1 MLKTIHIKDFAL
13 AQNLHINFNDRLNI
27 ITGETGTGKSI
38 LVGAISAV
46 LGGRVFT
53 EVIRTGS
60 DKATVEAIFDI
71 SILNNL
77 KEKLKEKGLNDTD
90 ELILRREISYK
101 PNARAFVNDT
111 PVTIKT
117 LSEIGDLL
125 VDIHGQSEHQ
135 SLLRKETHRYF
146 LDSYGRMDSL
156 LQKVSEQY
164 NEVGHLTE
172 KLQNLQNRQKNL
184 EEKYTLYQ
192 FQLEEID
199 RAQLK
204 EGEDEELEAER
215 KILTNTEKI
224 FTLSSEFVHLID
236 DGEKSNLRESMGQAL
251 HILKELSEFSKDFRN
266 IVDELS
272 SAKIILEESGRVVE
286 EFKNK
291 LEYDPTRLE
300 EIESRLATISLLKK
314 KYAPSVDSILEYR
327 DKVKSELL
335 LKENFDIEIDTMYKQ
350 LQESLDKYKNLALEL
365 SDARKKVAKKLEND
379 VVSLLKKIGM
389 SKIRF
394 QVLINYQES
403 EDGIIQKDQKR
414 YYGDQYGI
422 DQIEFYI
429 STNPGE
435 DFKALNRIA
444 SGGEISR
451 IMLALKNILA
461 EQDQI
466 PLLIFDEIDL
476 GISGQ
481 IASAVGKSIQEL
493 AKTHQIICITH
504 LPQIASFG
512 NSHYRVDKIIKD
524 GRTFTQVQSLFG
536 EERVEEVANL
546 IGGKKLSN
554 EIIQSARQLLREAE
568 EDM

>member
-1 MLKTIHIKDFAL
+1 M
-13 AQNLHINFNDRLNI
+13 
-27 ITGETGTGKSI
+27 
-38 LVGAISAV
+38 
-46 LGGRVFT
+46 
-53 EVIRTGS
+53 
-60 DKATVEAIFDI
+60 
-71 SILNNL
+71 
-77 KEKLKEKGLNDTD
+77 
-90 ELILRREISYK
+90 
-101 PNARAFVNDT
+101 
-111 PVTIKT
+111 
-117 LSEIGDLL
+117 
-125 VDIHGQSEHQ
+125 DIHGQSEHQ

>member
-1 MLKTIHIKDFAL
+1 MLKTIHIHNFAL
-13 AQNLHINFNDRLNI
+13 AQNLHINFNNRLNI

-60 DKATVEAIFDI
+60 EKATVEAVFDI

-77 KEKLKEKGLNDTD
+77 KERLKEKGLNDTN
-90 ELILRREISYK
+90 ELILRREISHK
-101 PNARAFVNDT
+101 PNARAFVNDI

-146 LDSYGRMDSL
+146 LDAYGRMDYL
-156 LQKVSEQY
+156 LQKVSGQY
-164 NEVGHLTE
+164 NEAGHLTE
-172 KLQNLQNRQKNL
+172 KLRNLQSRQKSL

-199 RAQLK
+199 KAQLK

-236 DGEKSNLRESMGQAL
+236 NGEKSNLRESMGQAL
-251 HILKELSEFSKDFRN
+251 HILKELSEYSKDFKN

-291 LEYDPTRLE
+291 LEYDPSRLE
-300 EIESRLATISLLKK
+300 EIELRLATISLLKK
-314 KYAPSVDSILEYR
+314 KYAPSVNSILEYR
-327 DKVKSELL
+327 EKIKSELL
-335 LKENFDIEIDTMYKQ
+335 LKENFDIEIDTLHKR
-350 LQESLDKYKNLALEL
+350 LQESLDKYKKLALEL

-389 SKIRF
+389 TKIRF

-414 YYGDQYGI
+414 YYGDQFGI

-435 DFKALNRIA
+435 DFKALSKIA

-493 AKTHQIICITH
+493 AQTHQIICITH

-546 IGGKKLSN
+546 IGGKKLSD
-554 EIIQSARQLLREAE
+554 EIIQSAKQLLREAE
-568 EDM
+568 EDT

>member
-1 MLKTIHIKDFAL
+1 MLKTIHIHDFAL
-13 AQNLHINFNDRLNI
+13 AQNLHINFNNRLNI

-77 KEKLKEKGLNDTD
+77 KEKLKEKGLNDAN
-90 ELILRREISYK
+90 ELILRREISHK
-101 PNARAFVNDT
+101 PNARAFVNDM

-146 LDSYGRMDSL
+146 LDAYGRMDPL

-172 KLQNLQNRQKNL
+172 KLQNLQSRQKSL

-199 RAQLK
+199 RTQLK

-215 KILTNTEKI
+215 KILNNTEKI

-236 DGEKSNLRESMGQAL
+236 GGEKSNLRESMGQAL
-251 HILKELSEFSKDFRN
+251 HILKELSEFSKDFKN
-266 IVDELS
+266 ITDELS
-272 SAKIILEESGRVVE
+272 SAKIILEESARVVE

-291 LEYDPTRLE
+291 MEYDPSRLE
-300 EIESRLATISLLKK
+300 EIESRLTTISLLKK
-314 KYAPSVDSILEYR
+314 KYGPSVDSILEYR

-335 LKENFDIEIDTMYKQ
+335 LKENFDIEIDLLHKQ
-350 LQESLDKYKNLALEL
+350 LQESLDKYKKLALEL
-365 SDARKKVAKKLEND
+365 SDARKKVAKTLEND

-389 SKIRF
+389 AKIRF

-403 EDGIIQKDQKR
+403 EDGIVQEDQKR
-414 YYGDQYGI
+414 YYGDQFGI

-435 DFKALNRIA
+435 DFKALSKIA

-512 NSHYRVDKIIKD
+512 NSHYRVDKIIRD

-546 IGGKKLSN
+546 IGGKKLSD
-554 EIIQSARQLLREAE
+554 EILQSARQLLREAE
-568 EDM
+568 EDI

>member
-1 MLKTIHIKDFAL
+1 MLKTIHIHNFAL
-13 AQNLHINFNDRLNI
+13 AQNLHINFNNRLNI

-60 DKATVEAIFDI
+60 EKATVEAVFDI

-77 KEKLKEKGLNDTD
+77 KERLKEKGLNDTN
-90 ELILRREISYK
+90 ELILRREISHK
-101 PNARAFVNDT
+101 PNARAFVNDI

-146 LDSYGRMDSL
+146 LDAYGRMDYL
-156 LQKVSEQY
+156 LQKVSGQY

-172 KLQNLQNRQKNL
+172 KLRNLQSRQKSL
-184 EEKYTLYQ
+184 EEKYALYQ
-192 FQLEEID
+192 FQLEEINK
-199 RAQLK
+199 AQLK

-236 DGEKSNLRESMGQAL
+236 NGEKSNLRESMGQAL
-251 HILKELSEFSKDFRN
+251 HILKELSEYSKDFKN

-291 LEYDPTRLE
+291 LEYDPSRLE
-300 EIESRLATISLLKK
+300 EIELRLATISLLKK
-314 KYAPSVDSILEYR
+314 KYAPSVNSILEYR
-327 DKVKSELL
+327 EKIKSELL
-335 LKENFDIEIDTMYKQ
+335 LKENFDIEIDTLHKR
-350 LQESLDKYKNLALEL
+350 LQESLDKYKKLALEL

-389 SKIRF
+389 TKIRF

-414 YYGDQYGI
+414 YYGDQFGI

-435 DFKALNRIA
+435 DFKALSKIA

-493 AKTHQIICITH
+493 AQTHQIICITH

-546 IGGKKLSN
+546 IGGKKLSD
-554 EIIQSARQLLREAE
+554 EIIQSAKQLLREAE
-568 EDM
+568 EDT

>member
-1 MLKTIHIKDFAL
+1 MLKTIHIHNFAL
-13 AQNLHINFNDRLNI
+13 AQNLHINFNNRLNI

-60 DKATVEAIFDI
+60 EKATVEAVFDI

-77 KEKLKEKGLNDTD
+77 KERLKEKGLNDTN
-90 ELILRREISYK
+90 ELILRREISHK
-101 PNARAFVNDT
+101 PNARAFVNDI

-146 LDSYGRMDSL
+146 LDAYGRMDYL
-156 LQKVSEQY
+156 LQKVSGQY

-172 KLQNLQNRQKNL
+172 KLRNLQSRQKSL

-199 RAQLK
+199 KAQLK

-236 DGEKSNLRESMGQAL
+236 NGEKSNLRESMGQAL
-251 HILKELSEFSKDFRN
+251 HILKELSEYSKDFKN

-291 LEYDPTRLE
+291 LEYDPSRLE
-300 EIESRLATISLLKK
+300 EIELRLATISLLKK
-314 KYAPSVDSILEYR
+314 KYAPSVNSILEYR
-327 DKVKSELL
+327 EKIKSELL
-335 LKENFDIEIDTMYKQ
+335 LKENFDIEIDTLHKR
-350 LQESLDKYKNLALEL
+350 LQESLDKYKKLALEL

-389 SKIRF
+389 TKIRF

-414 YYGDQYGI
+414 YYGDQFGI

-435 DFKALNRIA
+435 DFKALSKIA

-493 AKTHQIICITH
+493 AQTHQIICITH

-546 IGGKKLSN
+546 IGGKKLSD
-554 EIIQSARQLLREAE
+554 EIIQSAKQLLREAE
-568 EDM
+568 EDT

>member
-1 MLKTIHIKDFAL
+1 MLKTIHIHNFAL
-13 AQNLHINFNDRLNI
+13 AQNLHINFNNRLNI

-60 DKATVEAIFDI
+60 EKATVEAVFDI
-71 SILNNL
+71 SILDNL
-77 KEKLKEKGLNDTD
+77 KEKLKEKGLNDTN
-90 ELILRREISYK
+90 ELILRREISHK
-101 PNARAFVNDT
+101 PNARAFVNDI

-146 LDSYGRMDSL
+146 LDAYGRMDYL
-156 LQKVSEQY
+156 LQKVSGQY
-164 NEVGHLTE
+164 NEVGHHTE
-172 KLQNLQNRQKNL
+172 KLRNLQSRQKSL

-199 RAQLK
+199 KAQLK

-236 DGEKSNLRESMGQAL
+236 SGEKSNLRESMGQAL
-251 HILKELSEFSKDFRN
+251 HILKELSEFSKDFKN

-291 LEYDPTRLE
+291 LEYDPSRLE
-300 EIESRLATISLLKK
+300 EIELRLATISLLKK
-314 KYAPSVDSILEYR
+314 KYTPSVDSILEYR
-327 DKVKSELL
+327 EKIKSELL
-335 LKENFDIEIDTMYKQ
+335 LKENFDIEIDTLYKQ
-350 LQESLDKYKNLALEL
+350 LQESLNKYKKLALEL
-365 SDARKKVAKKLEND
+365 SDARKKVAKTLEND

-389 SKIRF
+389 TKIRF

-403 EDGIIQKDQKR
+403 EDGIVQKDQKR
-414 YYGDQYGI
+414 YYGDQFGI
-422 DQIEFYI
+422 DQVEFYI

-435 DFKALNRIA
+435 DFKALSKIA

-493 AKTHQIICITH
+493 AQTHQIICITH

-536 EERVEEVANL
+536 DERVEEVANL
-546 IGGKKLSN
+546 IGGKKLSD